1 VKSKEDEN
9 LERIFII
16 VGATA
21 GVLLVVF
28 ILQWLFLPYAR
39 TKAKRLYTP
48 QDLLVSIRMET
59 LMELFSL
66 FSPFKL
72 IAPIVRDR
80 KNAQLP
86 KYLRWETRRRR
97 RKQYRILSRM
107 TPDQMK
113 RYDKL
118 DDEEVKTISRRAR
131 VSDTEVR
138 ELVTDFCLT
147 LDKILQR
154 GQSRTSFPS
163 A

>member
-1 VKSKEDEN
+1 
-9 LERIFII
+9 
-16 VGATA
+16 
-21 GVLLVVF
+21 
-28 ILQWLFLPYAR
+28 
-39 TKAKRLYTP
+39 
-48 QDLLVSIRMET
+48 MET

-86 KYLRWETRRRR
+86 KYSRWETRRRR